1 MSKRYLESEEKIA
14 LSCHRLIFARARAP
28 LFTLSKLWL
37 AFLIHECHLS
47 RKKTN
52 RYLLLDGYS
61 SFSLPSSFSLLLGI
75 VHGLFTLFNK
85 HEFKDHPGVKVIKK
99 IGTLIG
105 ETACDLTLEGMV
117 SHCMSEAT

>member
-1 MSKRYLESEEKIA
+1 MPSSDFRSRPGSSLYSFETVACLCDSRVP
-14 LSCHRLIFARARAP
+14 S
-28 LFTLSKLWL
+28 FTK
-37 AFLIHECHLS
+37 
-47 RKKTN
+47 KKTN
-52 RYLLLDGYS
+52 RYLLLDGYLS
-61 SFSLPSSFSLLLGI
+61 VSLPSSFSLLLGI